1 MHQRRSVRSLLRSR
15 IALVLCPRSVQTL
28 SSIPEETKYPAMSR
42 ASFLTSMPFLAALGT
57 TLSFFAFTGNDY
69 LAHLLRI
76 GVYLRQHHD
85 YTTQTTNQEDAVD

>member
-1 MHQRRSVRSLLRSR
+1 MIQ
-15 IALVLCPRSVQTL
+15 IKA
-28 SSIPEETKYPAMSR
+28 SIPEETKYPAMSR

-85 YTTQTTNQEDAVD
+85 YSPAESQDGLGLAMVRSELGLTGDHGFPVTCTE